1 MEKKESIA
9 TIFQDDIYLFVAKR
23 LSQEAEWLRKIILS
37 YDNDSVK
44 TIGKRNQLD
53 GYRDSQD

>member
-9 TIFQDDIYLFVAKR
+9 NIFQDDTYLFVAKR